1 MSEYDDNQISEVLSS
16 VSDLVSYNEWN
27 QGTMIVIS
35 KLDRLIDKDNIELLI
50 NDFKQALEEFGHF
63 NFIHIQ
69 SNRGESVDIIF

>member
-1 MSEYDDNQISEVLSS
+1 MQIHVKTK
-16 VSDLVSYNEWN
+16 DLDQPIVQDIPNN
-27 QGTMIVIS
+27 IVID
-35 KLDRLIDKDNIELLI
+35 KLKEHLLIEFTEIDKDNIELLI